1 MAEKVSPMFDGPIAG
16 QSLTAELGSR
26 PWQSPPKLKTPEE
39 AIEYYLPKLTN
50 PDRLPTLLNM
60 IEYGLPIAIIAD
72 SMQTISV
79 MEGLHTIDVGI
90 LVIPALIETMIFLA
104 EKNDVEYV
112 IGTEKQDDSDLV
124 DPTSIILAIKR
135 ANKKLGIK
143 EETKAVE
150 AETPVPEETMSE
162 PPAGGLM
169 SRRA

>member
-1 MAEKVSPMFDGPIAG
+1 MFDGPIAG

-26 PWQSPPKLKTPEE
+26 PWQNPPKLKTAEE

-60 IEYGLPIAIIAD
+60 IEY
-72 SMQTISV
+72 
-79 MEGLHTIDVGI
+79 
-90 LVIPALIETMIFLA
+90 
-104 EKNDVEYV
+104 V

-124 DPTSIILAIKR
+124 DPTSIILAIKK

-143 EETKAVE
+143 EEPKAVE
-150 AETPVPEETMSE
+150 AETPVPEDTMSE